1 MKKLVAFLCMLIC
14 ILSMTGCSKTETTD
28 YTANYD
34 QEALKDTTEQ
44 FFSMLQNEDDT
55 TIQNFLAMDNSQI
68 SSDNDLALE
77 IKAGFQAWL
86 DNRDEL
92 GDFDPQE
99 SDVCTLTAD
108 EDGAVLVLEST
119 FTNRTGRITANYGT
133 DGTLISFNV
142 EPVYSMAENLEN
154 ALLNTV
160 LGMGIVFIVLIFI
173 AFIISLFRFINKAES
188 RVAAGHKEESHPVQK
203 EVPRPAPAPAPVPA
217 PAAVSEPMDDLELVA
232 VITAAVAAS
241 MNTSV
246 DKLVVRSIKRRS
258 TNKWHKA

>member
-14 ILSMTGCSKTETTD
+14 ILSMAGCAETDTTD

-34 QEALKDTTEQ
+34 QEALKDSTED
-44 FFSMLQNEDDT
+44 FFAMLQEEEET
-55 TIQNFLAMDNSQI
+55 SIQEIIDMDNSQI

-86 DNRDEL
+86 DSKDEL
-92 GDFDPQE
+92 GDFNPQE

-108 EDGAVLVLEST
+108 KDGAVLVIDST
-119 FTNRTGRITANYGT
+119 FTNRTGRITANYSS

-142 EPVYSMAENLEN
+142 EPVYSTMENLQN

-188 RVAAGHKEESHPVQK
+188 RAAAGHKEESRPAQK
-203 EVPRPAPAPAPVPA
+203 ESPRPAPAPVAAAAPAPVI
-217 PAAVSEPMDDLELVA
+217 EPMDDLELVA

-246 DKLVVRSIKRRS
+246 DQLVVRSIKRRS